1 MMASRK
7 SQKSPRAAKAPL
19 TNHAEVINEGNAK
32 KLYLSPVPKKS
43 LICSKNLAD
52 LILKSGRNCYTQP
65 SHNACLFLNYN
76 EH

>member
-7 SQKSPRAAKAPL
+7 SQKSPRAAKAAL

-52 LILKSGRNCYTQP
+52 RILIWKKLLYTTFPQRMSVP
-65 SHNACLFLNYN
+65 QLQ
-76 EH
+76 